1 MAALNL
7 DILVIPTYNVLTLGV
22 ADISTYPVSPII
34 TSPTIEI
41 TVPGFGKITL
51 PFIPNDFNVFTSL
64 TLGITSIGQP
74 LLPLPDGVYYLR
86 YSVTPSYINYVERT
100 IIRVEQ
106 LQEKFDN
113 AFMQLDMMECDR
125 AIKTQSKV
133 DLTSIY
139 FFIQGAIAAANNCAI
154 IESNKLYNQA
164 SKMLNNF
171 MRNGCQCFGNN
182 YIINFS

>member
-41 TVPGFGKITL
+41 TVPGFGKMTL

-64 TLGITSIGQP
+64 TLGITSVGQP

-106 LQEKFDN
+106 L
-113 AFMQLDMMECDR
+113 
-125 AIKTQSKV
+125 
-133 DLTSIY
+133 
-139 FFIQGAIAAANNCAI
+139 
-154 IESNKLYNQA
+154 
-164 SKMLNNF
+164 
-171 MRNGCQCFGNN
+171 
-182 YIINFS
+182 